1 MCCVWGGS
9 RVMICNARADRASFG
24 SEDFVKRVS
33 VFLSSGGDGIRGD
46 KKKAPAD

>member
-1 MCCVWGGS
+1 MCFVCGGVS

-33 VFLSSGGDGIRGD
+33 VFLSSGGMG
-46 KKKAPAD
+46 